1 MYARY
6 VRTSGIQAV
15 SSRPEVSRKGFGM
28 GEARKKHEPPEA
40 ERHNYIEQGFGVCG
54 SSTILR
60 DGLAQYL
67 TMPVQ
72 ECCNSEASEL
82 GPATMT

>member
-1 MYARY
+1 M
-6 VRTSGIQAV
+6 
-15 SSRPEVSRKGFGM
+15 SRKGFGM

-54 SSTILR
+54 STTILR
-60 DGLAQYL
+60 DGLAQFL

-72 ECCNSEASEL
+72 ECFNSEASEL